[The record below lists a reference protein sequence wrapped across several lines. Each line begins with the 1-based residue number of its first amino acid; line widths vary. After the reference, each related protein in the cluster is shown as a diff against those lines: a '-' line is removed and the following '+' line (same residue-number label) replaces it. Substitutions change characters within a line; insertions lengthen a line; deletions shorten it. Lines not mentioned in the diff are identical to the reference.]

1 MSAVEIRPT
10 VVLSVSSD
18 IPAAFLWIYG
28 TQKVNIKLEEVVGVF
43 P

>member
-1 MSAVEIRPT
+1 MSAVEISPT

-18 IPAAFLWIYG
+18 IPAAFLWTYG
-28 TQKVNIKLEEVVGVF
+28 TQKVNINLEEALGVF